1 MVRAVSLAGRVS
13 SLGWLVGLSLL
24 APVGLWVAVVAGW
37 FALPAA
43 LPPPGQVAVLL
54 IAAPIIEEWV
64 FRGQLQ
70 PWLSNQLLRRL
81 ANELADS
88 APAELNVQLAAVVA
102 TSLAFAALH
111 WFASGTAASWWVFLP
126 SLALGWL
133 QIKTDD
139 WRLCALLHSSFNAVW
154 CLAI

>member
-1 MVRAVSLAGRVS
+1 MVRTVSLASSAS
-13 SLGWLVGLSLL
+13 SLGWLVGLFLL
-24 APVGLWVAVVAGW
+24 APVGLWVAVIAGW
-37 FALPAA
+37 FSLPAA
-43 LPPPGQVAVLL
+43 LPPPGQIAVLL

-70 PWLSNQLLRRL
+70 PWLSNQLLSRL
-81 ANELADS
+81 ANQFANS
-88 APAELNVQLAAVVA
+88 APAELNVLIATVVA

-111 WFASGTAASWWVFLP
+111 WFASGTVASWWVFLP

-133 QIKTDD
+133 QIKTGD

-154 CLAI
+154 CAAI